1 MVFVEQSISL
11 IFHIEVRIFIHLGLD
26 DPSRDNLTVF
36 KCYRCIPKI
45 YVKHEIN
52 PNSIKSHSF
61 TIRYTL
67 ETFPEE
73 DIAKFLILL
82 VDAGSF
88 SGATKGI

>member
-1 MVFVEQSISL
+1 MT
-11 IFHIEVRIFIHLGLD
+11 HLGIIWPYLNATD
-26 DPSRDNLTVF
+26 VFLKYMSNTNL
-36 KCYRCIPKI
+36 
-45 YVKHEIN
+45 N